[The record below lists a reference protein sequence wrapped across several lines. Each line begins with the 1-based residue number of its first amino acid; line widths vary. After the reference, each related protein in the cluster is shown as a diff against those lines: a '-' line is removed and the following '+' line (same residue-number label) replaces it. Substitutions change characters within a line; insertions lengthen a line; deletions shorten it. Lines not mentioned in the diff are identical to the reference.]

1 MKSLIRVIVVA
12 ALASLGCGS
21 GSGSGGTGGAV
32 GTGGATGGSTGTG
45 GSGTGGTTG
54 SGGTTAT
61 GGAAGSVAS
70 GTGGSSAA
78 GAPGTGGSTSGG
90 GHGGAGG
97 SGTTGGGGTAGAAS
111 GPVTPTQES
120 GANNNLYRLAFGDV
134 VMEIDASTGG
144 RVSSL
149 SLSGTD
155 LMVPPASDA
164 TTWGSV
170 FWPSPRSAWTP
181 DTWPPPAAIDNDPYT
196 AMISG
201 NDLILTGMTDSSM
214 GIGMVKDY
222 SADASGWITINYTIK
237 STKGQKE
244 APWEVTRV
252 QRGGMVFFPTS
263 SSSSVMAGPLTV
275 TQSNGIVWF
284 DDSSKTATSTNGA
297 KLIADG
303 AMGWDAYVL
312 GSNLFLKKFTDTPA
326 SAAAPGEGEICIYPG
341 ATWIEYEVEGP
352 YTQIAANGTL
362 PWKMQWKV
370 VKIPSSVT
378 IAVGSSSLVTFAEQQ
393 AAM

>member
-1 MKSLIRVIVVA
+1 MP
-12 ALASLGCGS
+12 
-21 GSGSGGTGGAV
+21 
-32 GTGGATGGSTGTG
+32 ATGGHG
-45 GSGTGGTTG
+45 GAGAAGAGGGTTG

-61 GGAAGSVAS
+61 GGHG
-70 GTGGSSAA
+70 
-78 GAPGTGGSTSGG
+78 
-90 GHGGAGG
+90 GGAGAAPTG
-97 SGTTGGGGTAGAAS
+97 SGGAAGGAA

-120 GANNNLYRLAFGDV
+120 GSSSNLYKFAFGDV
-134 VMEIDASTGG
+134 VMEVDAMTGG

-155 LMVPPASDA
+155 LMVAPATDA

-181 DTWPPPAAIDNDPYT
+181 STWPPPPELDNDPFT
-196 AMISG
+196 ATVSG
-201 NDLILTGMTDSSM
+201 NDLTLSGPTDTAMSMAIL
-214 GIGMVKDY
+214 KDY
-222 SADASGWITINYTIK
+222 AADGSTGWITINYTIK
-237 STKGQKE
+237 SSKSQKA

-252 QRGGMVFFPTS
+252 KRGGMVFFPLGTAS
-263 SSSSVMAGPLTV
+263 SLMAGPLTV

-284 DDSSKTATSTNGA
+284 DDSSMTATSTGGA
-297 KLIADG
+297 KLVADG

-312 GSNLFLKKFTDTPA
+312 GDNLFLKKFTDTAA
-326 SAAAPGEGEICIYPG
+326 SAAAPGEGEICIFPG
-341 ATWIEYEVEGP
+341 ATWIEYEVEGA

-378 IAVGSSSLVTFAEQQ
+378 VAVGSASLVSFAEQQ
-393 AAM
+393 AAN